1 MIMTRKLKVVSDER
15 CSLCDQP
22 GVENVRRD
30 KLYKGIW
37 IENLPVKHCPHC
49 HEDVLEWETVQLME
63 DIAANPEKYA
73 KMVTRPVARVA

>member
-1 MIMTRKLKVVSDER
+1 MLRKTKQNIGEC
-15 CSLCDQP
+15 CSLCGRP

-30 KLYKGIW
+30 KLYKGVW

-73 KMVTRPVARVA
+73 QMVTRPVARVA